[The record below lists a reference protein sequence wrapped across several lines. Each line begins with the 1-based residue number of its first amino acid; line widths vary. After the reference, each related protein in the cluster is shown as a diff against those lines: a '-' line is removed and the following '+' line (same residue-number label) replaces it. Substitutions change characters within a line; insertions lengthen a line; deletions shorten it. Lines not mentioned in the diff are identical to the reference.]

1 MSFGK
6 MIHLRL
12 LLLSDEK
19 IKKSAL
25 HFFGSDR
32 GAASAIKLK
41 RMEIGPGSLSPTI
54 GPLINMKVFIAFSL
68 QKIPSFLVYLISFFF
83 HV

>member
-1 MSFGK
+1 MLLVQLGKRNMSFGK

-19 IKKSAL
+19 KKKKERPSL
-25 HFFGSDR
+25 LFGSDR
-32 GAASAIKLK
+32 GAASAIKPK

-54 GPLINMKVFIAFSL
+54 GPLINMKVFIAFSFF
-68 QKIPSFLVYLISFFF
+68 SFT
-83 HV
+83 